1 MSNIEKILAF
11 NSLVQS
17 NYRNSTPLFIL
28 HGLFGSKQNFGAI
41 SKQIHQRLKSNIYT
55 LDLRNHGDSFHS
67 NTFNYQV
74 MVNDVLNVAKSI
86 GLNKINVLGHSMGAK
101 VAMNLALNSSSVVNQ
116 LLIVDMAP
124 VDMRMSKAMQNY
136 IDLMIQIDKKGVQ
149 SANEADKILATEI
162 PEKEIRSF
170 LLTNLKQNN
179 KGLYKFRINLDSLK
193 RNYQNL
199 GKFEV
204 DENCKFFGKSLFIAG
219 SKSDY
224 VVKEREDSIQKY
236 FPNSTIEYLDTG
248 HWVHSE
254 RPKEFLSL
262 VENFLADKG
271 QGV

>member
-17 NYRNSTPLFIL
+17 NYRNNTPLFIL

-162 PEKEIRSF
+162 P
-170 LLTNLKQNN
+170 
-179 KGLYKFRINLDSLK
+179 
-193 RNYQNL
+193 
-199 GKFEV
+199 
-204 DENCKFFGKSLFIAG
+204 G